1 MTLLVI
7 GGNQMRDSRRLLAL
21 SLATM
26 IVSSGLSAAQQKP
39 AGPAPKAATTTAPS
53 PKATTTPSRRAV
65 GDAQTRDPFVGVWKL
80 SGSKSKYESG
90 GAPGNFTRTYED
102 RGGGTM
108 FVTTDVVSSEGST
121 RAYLVYKRDGK
132 PYPEAA
138 VGAQS
143 IRMVTVR
150 AIDRRNEQLF
160 FVVDGKKSEK
170 PSTIT
175 ISADGKTMTQVVS
188 VKNAKGQAFT
198 NTVVYDKLR

>member
-1 MTLLVI
+1 MLV
-7 GGNQMRDSRRLLAL
+7 LAA
-21 SLATM
+21 SL
-26 IVSSGLSAAQQKP
+26 IPSGISQAQQKP
-39 AGPAPKAATTTAPS
+39 TGPAPKATTTTGPAPKATTTAPS
-53 PKATTTPSRRAV
+53 PKGTTTTAPRAV
-65 GDAQTRDPFVGVWKL
+65 GGAQTRDPFVGVWKL

-108 FVTTDVVSSEGST
+108 FVTTDVVTSEGST

-138 VGAQS
+138 VGATS

-160 FVVDGKKSEK
+160 FIVDGKTSEK

-175 ISADGKTMTQVVS
+175 ISADGRTMTQVVS
-188 VKNAKGQAFT
+188 VKNAKGQTST

>member
-1 MTLLVI
+1 
-7 GGNQMRDSRRLLAL
+7 
-21 SLATM
+21 
-26 IVSSGLSAAQQKP
+26 
-39 AGPAPKAATTTAPS
+39 
-53 PKATTTPSRRAV
+53 
-65 GDAQTRDPFVGVWKL
+65 
-80 SGSKSKYESG
+80 
-90 GAPGNFTRTYED
+90 
-102 RGGGTM
+102 M
-108 FVTTDVVSSEGST
+108 FVTTDVVTSEGST

-188 VKNAKGQAFT
+188 VKNAKGQTFT

>member
-1 MTLLVI
+1 
-7 GGNQMRDSRRLLAL
+7 MRHLFRLLMLVLAA
-21 SLATM
+21 SL
-26 IVSSGLSAAQQKP
+26 IPSGISQAQQKP
-39 AGPAPKAATTTAPS
+39 TGPAPKATATTTG
-53 PKATTTPSRRAV
+53 RAGV
-65 GDAQTRDPFVGVWKL
+65 GAAQTRDPFVGVWKL
-80 SGSKSKYESG
+80 SGSKSKYQSG

-108 FVTTDVVSSEGST
+108 FVTTDVVTSEGST

-160 FVVDGKKSEK
+160 FIVDGKASEK

-175 ISADGKTMTQVVS
+175 ISADGTTMTQVVS
-188 VKNAKGQAFT
+188 VKNGKQTLT